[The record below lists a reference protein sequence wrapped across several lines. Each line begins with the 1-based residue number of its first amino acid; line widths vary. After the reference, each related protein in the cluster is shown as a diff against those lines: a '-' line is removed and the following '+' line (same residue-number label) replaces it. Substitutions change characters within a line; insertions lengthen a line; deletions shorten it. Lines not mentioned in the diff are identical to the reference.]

1 MSEVKTESKIIAERL
16 SYLRKEANLSFLQL
30 SNTLK
35 ERYDISI
42 SHDSLKL
49 YEITEYHSRA
59 NANLGMRI
67 EYLNAFADLYGV
79 TTDYLLGRTNDPNPQ
94 PCAVDEL
101 GLSYKAIEA
110 IKRMKRTG
118 QGLTGLNNLLELE
131 RPEALLL

>member
-1 MSEVKTESKIIAERL
+1 MSEIKTESKIIAERFKDARAVYNQHGAQ
-16 SYLRKEANLSFLQL
+16 STKAV
-30 SNTLK
+30 SNATG
-35 ERYDISI
+35 ISTSI
-42 SHDSLKL
+42 INALENETRSVG
-49 YEITEYHSRA
+49 YEKVMILAKH
-59 NANLGMRI
+59 
-67 EYLNAFADLYGV
+67 YGV
-79 TTDYLLGRTNDPNPQ
+79 SIDWVFCLTDDPNPQ